1 MRMAVT
7 LGFPM
12 SLSICKIIHPK
23 SAVFLKKCDIMG
35 DLGIGG
41 AMPQG
46 RGMLISMTMI
56 QIT

>member
-1 MRMAVT
+1 MQCHSQYANMQAQT
-7 LGFPM
+7 D
-12 SLSICKIIHPK
+12 SK
-23 SAVFLKKCDIMG
+23 SAMFLEKCGITG